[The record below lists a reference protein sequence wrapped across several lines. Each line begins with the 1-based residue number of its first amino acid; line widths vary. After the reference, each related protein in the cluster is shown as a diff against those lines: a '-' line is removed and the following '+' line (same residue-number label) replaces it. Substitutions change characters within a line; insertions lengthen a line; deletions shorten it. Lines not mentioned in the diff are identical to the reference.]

1 MSIIAPE
8 APARTAVTIQVN
20 GGAPKT
26 VPYVAG
32 RDVGYYLDQAEV
44 KVDRGRAINLGGRTV
59 KRRARVT
66 APGATITVAKAVSN
80 G

>member
-1 MSIIAPE
+1 M
-8 APARTAVTIQVN
+8 
-20 GGAPKT
+20 
-26 VPYVAG
+26 VPFVAG
-32 RDVGYYLDQAEV
+32 RNVGYYLDQA
-44 KVDRGRAINLGGRTV
+44 KVTVARGRAINLGGRTV